1 MLNQAALNFEVMGLF
16 ASTTFQFLLTL
27 AFPYNSELLFEFL
40 ANLTYT
46 VDNTTFH
53 SCVCG
58 RPIEITRADIAQH
71 IGLSTEG
78 PMVRSFLTDDFDW
91 SDVNRVLRN
100 TIFHQHQPLVQSLT
114 RNARIIQHVLRTS
127 IIPKG
132 GDRINLTPI
141 LSVATYLIMSN
152 IKFDEVDLISNYIR
166 HMTFVRL
173 PTTRR
178 KQNLALGHLIGYILY
193 HKYQLSYPGE
203 PDMLPIFYTDASFR
217 ILFHRGHEPEEP
229 VFDEEE
235 GEDAP
240 AAAPARPRRHAAPRA
255 PAPAHPNDDLVAR
268 FDQLQTRLDMHIQEQ
283 HQQHETDMQWFGERF
298 TAIDHRFDTLFQ
310 YFQPNPPPPPTD
322 QDPSTRLSV
331 FAL

>member
-27 AFPYNSELLFEFL
+27 AFPYNSELLFKFL

-53 SCVCG
+53 SFVCG
-58 RPIEITRADIAQH
+58 RNIEITRADIAQY
-71 IGLSTEG
+71 IGLSTER
-78 PMVRSFLTDDFDW
+78 PMVRSFLTDKFDW

-100 TIFHQHQPLVQSLT
+100 ATFHQLQPLVQSLT
-114 RNARIIQHVLRTS
+114 RAQIIQHVFRTT

-132 GDRINLTPI
+132 GDRINLAPT
-141 LSVATYLIMSN
+141 LSVTTYLIMSN

-166 HMTFVRL
+166 HMTFVCL

-178 KQNLALGHLIGYILY
+178 KQNLALGHLIGYIL
-193 HKYQLSYPGE
+193 HNKYQLTYPGE
-203 PDMLPIFYTDASFR
+203 PDILPIFYTDASFR
-217 ILFHRGHEPEEP
+217 ILCHRGHKPEEP
-229 VFDEEE
+229 IFDEEE

-240 AAAPARPRRHAAPRA
+240 VSAPARPRRHAAP
-255 PAPAHPNDDLVAR
+255 NNDLVAR
-268 FDQLQTRLDMHIQEQ
+268 FNQLQTHLDMYIEEQ
-283 HQQHETDMQWFGERF
+283 HQQHELDMQWFGERF
-298 TAIDHRFDTLFQ
+298 TAIDHRFDALFQ

-322 QDPSTRLSV
+322 QDPSV
-331 FAL
+331 